1 MDVFEYL
8 FLKRLFGGNSNGNND
23 NNDDEDFLFG
33 LMKSVAKFFVFVFCL
48 VLFSM
53 VVFQFCSND
62 DIQPKEVKQE
72 KVQQVKVQ
80 QEEVQPKAV
89 QQVTVQQRAATSE
102 VKSVKQQSMAEL
114 EEIQNKLMQQYEKK
128 LAALE
133 QKLAEQAS
141 GKNSTIVG
149 DNVSTAPAGAQ
160 RFEVFTEKGEITLHI
175 GMSKESVKALM
186 GAPYTNSVYNSQ
198 YRGLEEY
205 FEILRRKASVFTSL

>member
-72 KVQQVKVQ
+72 KVQQ
-80 QEEVQPKAV
+80 EE
-89 QQVTVQQRAATSE
+89 VQQRAATSE